1 MTQTRRRRS
10 KEPKT
15 KIEHHH
21 LLVRMETK
29 HCPSADQ
36 VETVKR
42 KFQQIIHDIRMK
54 ALAPPIVRYLEEPKE
69 NKGMTGIMPIETSHI
84 AFHFWDTPEKS
95 ILTSPES
102 KCLLQFDLYTC
113 GTLSH
118 AQIAK
123 VLQHMTCYSPV
134 SAEITLLNRLHGLAI
149 EKHVRWNKAERGP
162 WDSWL
167 RRFAGLVPARSGGS
181 RVQSRKL
188 KV

>member
-1 MTQTRRRRS
+1 MAQTRRS
-10 KEPKT
+10 HKKT

-21 LLVRMETK
+21 LLVRMETQI
-29 HCPSADQ
+29 CPSADQ
-36 VETVKR
+36 VEVVKQ

-84 AFHFWDTPEKS
+84 AFHFWDTPEKA

-118 AQIAK
+118 AQIAR

-149 EKHVRWNKAERGP
+149 EKHVRWNRAERGP
-162 WDSWL
+162 WASWL
-167 RRFAGLVPARSGGS
+167 RRFAGLVPTRRSN
-181 RVQSRKL
+181 RVRGRKL